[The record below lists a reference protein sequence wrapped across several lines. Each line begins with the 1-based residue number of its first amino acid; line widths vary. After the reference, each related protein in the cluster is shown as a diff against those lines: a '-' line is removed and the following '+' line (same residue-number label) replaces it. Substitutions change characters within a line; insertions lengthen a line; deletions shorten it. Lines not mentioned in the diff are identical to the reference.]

1 MNWIRDYEDGC
12 YVRLSFFLLSGAVLG
27 TVFLNGMGDGMKEEI
42 GTLES
47 SLVSSAA
54 FLELSFP
61 ALFGR
66 VLLKRLPELFLVFLM
81 EMTPAAGLLL
91 GLAAGYLGF
100 STAVMVSAVT
110 MEAGLWGICRY
121 AILIFP
127 QCLFYVPV
135 LYILLYWIP
144 AKRERLKPAA
154 AMFLTG
160 AVFLGAAAEA
170 FLNPWAAAVFL

>member
-1 MNWIRDYEDGC
+1 MNWIHDYEDGC
-12 YVRLSFFLLSGAVLG
+12 YVRLSFFLLAGAVLG
-27 TVFLNGMGDGMKEEI
+27 TAFLNGMGDGMKEEI
-42 GTLES
+42 GT
-47 SLVSSAA
+47 
-54 FLELSFP
+54 LELSFP

-66 VLLKRLPELFLVFLM
+66 VLLKRLPELFLVFLI